1 MRRIGASALAAVL
14 ALGPQVAEARDLA
27 IPPCTLGEAIDI
39 ISRGTGASIGTMNP
53 TLLRHRVPRIRV
65 SGGVEAMLRQILGDG
80 VVLRRVGGDAWLIV
94 GLRRLEGEP
103 ARPVT
108 APAGPPAIAGITHGP
123 AIMVAA
129 SRRDA
134 SLHALPF
141 AAQVVS
147 GEAIDAGSGARG
159 TDAIADRVAL
169 ISATHLGPG
178 REKLFLRGIADSSFA
193 STRAATVAQYLGEQR
208 LTYRA
213 PDPGLLP
220 YDLQQVEVLPG
231 PRGTLYGAGALGGMI
246 RLQPHAPE
254 LAEVS
259 AQGWG
264 GVSATA
270 HGAAGGDVGGVLN
283 LPLVDGRLGLR
294 ATGYHVEAGGYIDDA
309 ARGKKDVNRTLTTG
323 GRLALRW
330 QAQDWTADLTG
341 GAQAVRSRDAQYAAP
356 DVAGSLA
363 RRTGLAEPSS
373 DSIALAS
380 ATLRRDGGPVRFSA
394 TFGGV
399 LQRVSERYAATTLDR
414 RQVIY
419 RQAERTRLLSA
430 EMRAWRD
437 ADGSAVGWLAGL
449 SVLASNAVQT
459 RSVEPAAPENFVHV
473 RNDNLELNAFGEAAW
488 RAVPGLTLT
497 GGLRL
502 TRVTLDGRADGRLES
517 FLVLFSD
524 DPTLVEV
531 ERTVTRVLPSLSADL
546 ELGGGARAF
555 MRYERGFRPGGVA
568 AGEVSRKFAGD
579 RIGTLEVGVRDAAFG
594 PLAFDATLA
603 WSRWHNVQADLLSAT
618 GITFTENIGD
628 ARVLSADMALRAQLT
643 GRLQVEAAAMLVDDH
658 LTATSGTIRGG
669 SMSLPDVPAVT
680 LRGQARYRVPIN
692 AERSLRL
699 DAALVHEGRS
709 VLGAGPELK
718 LHQGPVTR
726 LDLGGR
732 LDFGGYALSL
742 SVENL
747 LDARGNRFA
756 LGNPFT
762 LLQGA
767 QATPQ
772 RPRTIRLG
780 FEAGF

>member
-1 MRRIGASALAAVL
+1 MRGIGATALAVVL
-14 ALGPQVAEARDLA
+14 ALGPQMAEARDLA

-39 ISRGTGASIGTMNP
+39 IARGTGASIGTTNP
-53 TLLRHRVPRIRV
+53 TLLRRRVPRIRV
-65 SGGVEAMLRQILGDG
+65 SGGVEAMLRQILGEG

-94 GLRRLEGEP
+94 GLRRLEEAASSP
-103 ARPVT
+103 PT
-108 APAGPPAIAGITHGP
+108 LSAPPTIASIVHGP

-141 AAQVVS
+141 AAQVVT
-147 GEAIDAGSGARG
+147 GDALDAGSGAHG
-159 TDAIADRVAL
+159 TDAIAERVAL

-231 PRGTLYGAGALGGMI
+231 PRGALYGAGALGGMI
-246 RLQPHAPE
+246 RLQPRAPE

-264 GVSATA
+264 GVSTTA
-270 HGAAGGDVGGVLN
+270 HGATGGDVGGVLN
-283 LPLVDGRLGLR
+283 LPLEQGRIGLR
-294 ATGYHVEAGGYIDDA
+294 ATGYRVEAGGYIDDA
-309 ARGKKDVNRTLTTG
+309 TRGAKDVNRTLTTG

-341 GAQAVRSRDAQYAAP
+341 AAQGVRSRDAQYAEPEA
-356 DVAGSLA
+356 AGSLA
-363 RRTGLAEPSS
+363 RRTGVAEPSS

-380 ATLRRDGGPVRFSA
+380 ATLRREGGPVRFSA

-399 LQRVSERYAATTLDR
+399 RQRVSERYAATTLDR
-414 RQVIY
+414 RHVIFH
-419 RQAERTRLLSA
+419 QAERTRLLSA

-437 ADGSAVGWLAGL
+437 ADGNAVGWLAGV
-449 SVLASNAVQT
+449 SMLASHAVQT
-459 RSVEPAAPENFVHV
+459 RSLEPDAPDNFVHV

-488 RAVPGLTLT
+488 QAAPGLKLT

-517 FLVLFSD
+517 FQVLFSD

-531 ERTVTRVLPSLSADL
+531 ERTVTRVLPSISAHL
-546 ELGGGARAF
+546 ELAGGARAF
-555 MRYERGFRPGGVA
+555 VRYERSFRPGGVA

-579 RIGTLEVGVRDAAFG
+579 RIGTLEVGVREAALG
-594 PLAFDATLA
+594 PLAIDATLA
-603 WSRWHNVQADLLSAT
+603 WSRWLNVQADLLAAI
-618 GITFTENIGD
+618 GITFTENVGN
-628 ARVLSADMALRAQLT
+628 ARVLSADIAVRAQIT
-643 GRLQVEAAAMLVDDH
+643 GRLQAEAAAMLIDDH
-658 LTATSGTIRGG
+658 LKASSRNIRGG
-669 SMSLPDVPAVT
+669 SSSLPNVPAMT
-680 LRGQARYRVPIN
+680 LRGQARYRVPID

-699 DAALVHEGRS
+699 DAALIHEARS
-709 VLGAGPELK
+709 VLGAGPELN

-726 LDLGGR
+726 LDLGAR
-732 LDFGGYALSL
+732 LDLGDYALSL

-747 LDARGNRFA
+747 FDARGNRFA

-762 LLQGA
+762 LAQGP
-767 QATPQ
+767 QTTPQ
-772 RPRTIRLG
+772 RPRTIRVG
-780 FEAGF
+780 FEARF